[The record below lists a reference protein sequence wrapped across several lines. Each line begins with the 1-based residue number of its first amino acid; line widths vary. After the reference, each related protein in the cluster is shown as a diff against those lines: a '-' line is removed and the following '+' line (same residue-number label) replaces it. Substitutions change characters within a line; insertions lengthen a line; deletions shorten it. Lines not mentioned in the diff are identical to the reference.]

1 MSFNWSYSSIKTFQ
15 QCPKKYYHLKV
26 AKDVKDEGS
35 EATIYGQELHKAA
48 EDYIK
53 DDVPLNPQFG
63 FIQDLLDSLKKIP
76 GEKYCE
82 LKLGIAVRDGKYVAC
97 DFFAKDVW
105 WRGVADLVIINGDTA
120 YSVDYKTSKNAKY
133 ADTKQ
138 LDLVASAIFTHFPQ
152 VKTIKSGL
160 LFVVSKDFIK
170 KDHDAMFRTAY
181 IEHFKFDIERIDTA
195 TKTGVWNAVSS
206 PLCGYCPVK
215 TCHNYRERKTR

>member
-35 EATIYGQELHKAA
+35 QATIYGQELHKAA
-48 EDYIK
+48 ENYIQF
-53 DDVPLNPQFG
+53 DTPLPEQFA
-63 FIQDLLDSLKKIP
+63 FIQELLDSLKKIP

-82 LKLGIAVRDGKYVAC
+82 LKLGIALRDGKYVAC

-120 YSVDYKTSKNAKY
+120 FSVDYKTSKNAKY

-195 TKTGVWNAVSS
+195 TKTGVWNAVAG

-215 TCHNYRERKTR
+215 TCHNYRERKTK

>member
-53 DDVPLNPQFG
+53 SDTPLPSQFL
-63 FIQDLLDSLKKIP
+63 FIQELLDSLKKIP

-120 YSVDYKTSKNAKY
+120 FSVDYKTSKNAKY

-138 LDLVASAIFTHFPQ
+138 LDLIASAIFTHFPQ

>member
-35 EATIYGQELHKAA
+35 QATIYGQELHKAA
-48 EDYIK
+48 ENYIQF
-53 DDVPLNPQFG
+53 DTPLPEQFA
-63 FIQDLLDSLKKIP
+63 FMQELLDSLKKIP

-82 LKLGIAVRDGKYVAC
+82 LKLGIALRDGKYVAC

-120 YSVDYKTSKNAKY
+120 FSVDYKTSKNAKY

-195 TKTGVWNAVSS
+195 TKTGVWNAVAG

-215 TCHNYRERKTR
+215 TCHNYRERKTK

>member
-1 MSFNWSYSSIKTFQ
+1 
-15 QCPKKYYHLKV
+15 
-26 AKDVKDEGS
+26 
-35 EATIYGQELHKAA
+35 
-48 EDYIK
+48 
-53 DDVPLNPQFG
+53 
-63 FIQDLLDSLKKIP
+63 
-76 GEKYCE
+76 
-82 LKLGIAVRDGKYVAC
+82 
-97 DFFAKDVW
+97 
-105 WRGVADLVIINGDTA
+105 
-120 YSVDYKTSKNAKY
+120 VDYKTSKNAKY

-138 LDLVASAIFTHFPQ
+138 LDLIASAIFTHFPQ

>member
-1 MSFNWSYSSIKTFQ
+1 MSFTWSYSSIKTFQ

-53 DDVPLNPQFG
+53 DDVAIPPQFS
-63 FIQDLLDSLKKIP
+63 FMQDLLNSLKKIP
-76 GEKYCE
+76 GEKHCE
-82 LKLGIAVRDGKYVAC
+82 LKLGIAVRDGKYVPC

-105 WRGVADLVIINGDTA
+105 WRGIADLVIINGDTA

-138 LDLVASAIFTHFPQ
+138 LDLVASALFTHFPQ
-152 VKTIKSGL
+152 LRTIKSGL

-195 TKTGVWNAVSS
+195 TKTGVWNAVAG

-215 TCHNYRERKTR
+215 TCHNYRERKTK